1 MVNLQSLFGRM
12 LGLIWIFEHRCTN
25 ERTLALLE
33 ITPTDRVF
41 EIGSGPGL
49 GLREAA
55 RRAPD
60 GHVTGLDVSSAMI
73 AMAQRTNRRAVR
85 AGRVELSLLD
95 DV

>member
-1 MVNLQSLFGRM
+1 M
-12 LGLIWIFEHRCTN
+12 LGLIGSSSTGARTN
-25 ERTLALLE
+25 ARTLALLE